1 MKSNLSPCFPKYGR
15 VGFTLIEVLVVVA
28 IIAILAALLV
38 PGIRSMRESAN
49 MATSLSN
56 LHQMGAA
63 MHLYILDNRGM
74 LPRAD
79 GQNSDPGEDWAQ
91 ALRAYGASHR
101 LPEPQW
107 EQNPLLIN
115 PAGVSPE
122 YPAAGVKSSYSMNGN
137 LQVNNPPPEG
147 QSIGPVD
154 PIALVAVKT
163 PSKTVLFADM
173 LYAGRAMNYGHVA
186 YRCMNNT
193 KATVV
198 FIDGHAEARSKD
210 QLSYETNFAQPP
222 LN

>member
-1 MKSNLSPCFPKYGR
+1 MKSPFTNRRFAR
-15 VGFTLIEVLVVVA
+15 VEGGFTLIELLVVIA
-28 IIAILAALLV
+28 IIALLAALLI
-38 PGIRSMRESAN
+38 PGIRSMRESTNA
-49 MATSLSN
+49 ATSISN
-56 LHQMGAA
+56 LRQMGAA
-63 MHLYILDNRGM
+63 MHLYVIDNKGM

-79 GQNSDPGEDWAQ
+79 GRNSDVGLDWAT

-137 LQVNNPPPEG
+137 LQVNHPPPDG
-147 QSIGPVD
+147 DPIGPVD
-154 PIALVAVKT
+154 PIALVSVKT
-163 PSKTVLFADM
+163 PTKTVLFADM
-173 LYAGRAMNYGHVA
+173 LYAGRAMNYSHVA

-193 KATVV
+193 KATMV

-210 QLSYETNFAQPP
+210 ALSYEANFAQPP